1 MVQGVKNPDGDNARP
16 PDAAKVAEPAV
27 RALEQELLT
36 REEWLRLA
44 AQGSELGLWYWNER
58 TNSLFWDKKT
68 RGMFGV
74 PLEGEATLNT
84 VFDAVH
90 PDDRMRVQQVWR
102 SQLESGTPYTLEY
115 RALWPDGRVRW
126 INARGSGHYDA
137 DGKPLYMIGVVFDV
151 TERKAAEQERLD
163 LSGRLIVAQEQER
176 KRLAQEIHDDFCQRF
191 AVLSVKLQALARSE
205 PERDPSVDE
214 LIREVATLQA
224 DVQAFAHRLYSPKF
238 TVLGL
243 VPSLASLS
251 KDFSRDYRIEVA
263 FEHADVPEDIGND
276 RALSLFRIVQEA
288 LHNVAKHS
296 GATRVAIDLK
306 GTSDAVA
313 LSVFDNGKGFNPAD
327 GTSHG
332 IGIQSIRER
341 ARMMNGTVMFQ
352 SRPAVE
358 GTRIAVMIP
367 LENRPAD

>member
-1 MVQGVKNPDGDNARP
+1 VKKRARGSP
-16 PDAAKVAEPAV
+16 RPADAAKLAKRAV
-27 RALEQELLT
+27 TALEQELLT

-58 TNSLFWDKKT
+58 TNSLFWDQKT

-74 PLEGEATLNT
+74 SLEGEVTLNT
-84 VFDAVH
+84 FYDAVY

-102 SQLESGTPYTLEY
+102 SQLESGIPYALEY
-115 RALWPDGRVRW
+115 RALRPDGSVRW
-126 INARGSGHYDA
+126 INARGSGYYGA
-137 DGKPLYMIGVVFDV
+137 DGKPLYMIGIVFDV
-151 TERKAAEQERLD
+151 TDRKEAEQERLD
-163 LSGRLIVAQEQER
+163 LSGRLILAQEQER

-191 AVLSVKLQALARSE
+191 AVLSIRLQTLARSE
-205 PERDPSVDE
+205 PARDPSGVDE
-214 LIREVATLQA
+214 LIGEVAALEA
-224 DVQAFAHRLYSPKF
+224 DLQAFAHRLYSPKL
-238 TVLGL
+238 TLLGL
-243 VPSLASLS
+243 VPSLESLS
-251 KDFSRDYRIEVA
+251 KDFSRDYRVEVA
-263 FEHADVPEDIGND
+263 FEHADVPGEIAND

-313 LSVFDNGKGFNPAD
+313 LSVFDNGKGFNLED

-332 IGIQSIRER
+332 IGMQSIRER
-341 ARMMNGTVMFQ
+341 VRMMSGTVLFQ

-367 LENRPAD
+367 TSR